1 MGKDILFKKA
11 LNAMNHDNLQLNSHL
26 DTLIFM
32 MQDNLYKI
40 LSINIIEITIFRMEI
55 SDL

>member
-40 LSINIIEITIFRMEI
+40 LSINIIEITIFRMENQ
-55 SDL
+55 

>member
-1 MGKDILFKKA
+1 
-11 LNAMNHDNLQLNSHL
+11 MNHDNLQLNSHL

-40 LSINIIEITIFRMEI
+40 LSINIIEITIFERENQ
-55 SDL
+55 